1 MQASLSSHSLGEAL
15 AEERAEVGVVGVALA
30 DVTAD
35 LGEAARART
44 ERWLPACADSS
55 STCTHSGAC
64 RHKAHA
70 RANDSRASAL
80 EV

>member
-1 MQASLSSHSLGEAL
+1 MQASHSSHSLGEDR

-30 DVTAD
+30 DVTAV

-44 ERWLPACADSS
+44 ERWLPACADCS
-55 STCTHSGAC
+55 STSTNRGAC
-64 RHKAHA
+64 RQKAHA